1 LAYARDQRLKEI
13 HMWSIIREVTVYLCF
28 IWILYVISY
37 SNRNNNDFLQVN
49 HLRHFFLNIGSSSND
64 YTQVRGVDFSFFLY
78 KIMYEMNKISTI
90 DQYWKWLEESF
101 VSNIRAQQWYN
112 GDPPRNL
119 SGFIN
124 DKSNRLI
131 GWATMRQLRVKLG
144 SLFFL
149 ILLTSIIE

>member
-1 LAYARDQRLKEI
+1 LNQAELTYARDQRLKEI
-13 HMWSIIREVTVYLCF
+13 HMWSIIREILVYLCF
-28 IWILYVISY
+28 MWILYVISY

-49 HLRHFFLNIGSSSND
+49 HLRHFFLNIESSTND
-64 YTQVRGVDFSFFLY
+64 YTQVREVNFSFLY

-90 DQYWKWLEESF
+90 DQYWEWLEESF

-131 GWATMRQLRVKLG
+131 GWATMRQLRVKL
-144 SLFFL
+144 SHLFLF
-149 ILLTSIIE
+149 SFC

>member
-1 LAYARDQRLKEI
+1 
-13 HMWSIIREVTVYLCF
+13 MWSIIREVTVYLCF

>member
-1 LAYARDQRLKEI
+1 LVYAREQRLKEI
-13 HMWSIIREVTVYLCF
+13 RMWSIIQEITAYLCF
-28 IWILYVISY
+28 LWILYAISY

-49 HLRHFFLNIGSSSND
+49 HLRHFVLNIGHSNND
-64 YTQVRGVDFSFFLY
+64 YTQ
-78 KIMYEMNKISTI
+78 ISTI

-131 GWATMRQLRVKLG
+131 GWATMRQLRIKLG
-144 SLFFL
+144 SFLFLL
-149 ILLTSIIE
+149 IF